1 MWLNGAWGRGGGGL
15 TVGMA
20 SQHQSVRMSLAG
32 EVHSRLTEMTTAAA
46 AAAAATAS
54 ANNSSST
61 RRSSS
66 GHSFGSVRFSRSL
79 RQAVAGAEAEAKPC
93 VVCVVVNGDW
103 RQETRENK
111 SKKPKQNFIK
121 RKCCAIYS
129 CSFLFRCLLFF
140 FSTIYNSLQHWTVE
154 WIN

>member
-1 MWLNGAWGRGGGGL
+1 MVQGVGGGGGL

-46 AAAAATAS
+46 AAAAAS

-111 SKKPKQNFIK
+111 SKKPKQNSIK

-140 FSTIYNSLQHWTVE
+140 FFNNLQ
-154 WIN
+154 